1 MMPFAVYVVNDKF
14 EHLIDSVWTT
24 PEEAASR
31 HLSILKEGSFF
42 EVTTYVVKG
51 THVPPKPTGPR
62 GKSSKRKSNPPST
75 RTMKLIDSRDEQ

>member
-1 MMPFAVYVVNDKF
+1 MPFAVYVVNEQF

-51 THVPPKPTGPR
+51 IKDMPPENAKPP
-62 GKSSKRKSNPPST
+62 GKSSKPVP
-75 RTMKLIDSRDEQ
+75 